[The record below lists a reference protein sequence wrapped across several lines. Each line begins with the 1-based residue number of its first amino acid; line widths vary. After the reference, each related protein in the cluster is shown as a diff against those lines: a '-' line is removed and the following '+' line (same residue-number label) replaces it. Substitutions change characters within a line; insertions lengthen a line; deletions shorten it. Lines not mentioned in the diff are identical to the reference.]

1 MTATD
6 IIALEVIS
14 KSYRD
19 KRFRRFQALRDVSL
33 SVQPGEAFG
42 FVGPNGAGKSTTM
55 KILTG
60 IIDADAGNARVFGLP
75 VHDHHARLNMSYVP
89 ENPYLYD
96 YLTPLE
102 ILTMGARM
110 HGLPANG
117 LRQHCMSVLERF
129 GIAQVAGKRIRNFS
143 KGMTQRTALAHALAC
158 KPKLLILDEPLSGLD
173 PIGRKDVVDI
183 LLEYR
188 SQGGTIF
195 FSSHVLNDVQRL
207 GDRFGIIHKGVLRSV
222 STPAELIGR
231 SESFFVIHTRGKEP
245 LPDMTKDGTEKW
257 QIEVSEN
264 VLVESLQRFKEAG
277 HQIEDV
283 RRGPSLEQAF
293 LRFIAEMESAQPSEK
308 GAGGRE

>member
-1 MTATD
+1 VTATE
-6 IIALEVIS
+6 IITLQGVS

-33 SVQPGEAFG
+33 SVHPGEAFG
-42 FVGPNGAGKSTTM
+42 FIGPNGAGKSTTM

-60 IIDADAGNARVFGLP
+60 IIKADSGDARMFGLP
-75 VHDHHARLNMSYVP
+75 VDDHHARRNMGYVP
-89 ENPYLYD
+89 ENLYLYD

-102 ILTMGARM
+102 ILMMGAHM
-110 HGLPANG
+110 HGLPKAG
-117 LRQHCMSVLERF
+117 LRKHCMDTLERF
-129 GIAQVAGKRIRNFS
+129 GIAHVADKRIRNFS

-183 LLEYR
+183 LIDYR
-188 SQGGTIF
+188 LQGGTIF

-222 STPAELIGR
+222 DTPASLIGG
-231 SESFFVIHTRGKEP
+231 SDSSLVVCTEGISP
-245 LPDMTKDGTEKW
+245 LPEMTRDGVDKW
-257 QIEVSEN
+257 KMEVEE
-264 VLVESLQRFKEAG
+264 VHLADCLARLREAG
-277 HQIEDV
+277 HRLIEV

-293 LRFIAEMESAQPSEK
+293 LRFIQEAD
-308 GAGGRE
+308 GGELSTHAHQ